1 MKDERL
7 QGMAVAL
14 AEIIRLHQC
23 EVEVADVLRGFGI
36 GEADLRRAGV
46 DSEDLKALPPAL
58 EMQSIAL

>member
-7 QGMAVAL
+7 FGVAVGL

-36 GEADLRRAGV
+36 SEDDLKRAGV
-46 DSEDLKALPPAL
+46 EKEDLDALRPAL
-58 EMQSIAL
+58 EMQAY

>member
-7 QGMAVAL
+7 QGLAVGL

-46 DSEDLKALPPAL
+46 DAEDIKALRPSL
-58 EMQSIAL
+58 EMQAH